1 MLEKKG
7 GKDFFPPKKR
17 GAKTFLSAKKRGR
30 KLFGGEKEG
39 GRNFFYGGKILKTR
53 PGYPINFD
61 RSLKSSN
68 LNAVVYCNVSELLI
82 SSSFPVR
89 LSRLPRFV
97 LVLVGEEENTV
108 GVYQV

>member
-17 GAKTFLSAKKRGR
+17 GAKTFLSAKKGGR

-61 RSLKSSN
+61 RSLTDFKQTKKN
-68 LNAVVYCNVSELLI
+68 IDLPELDVNI
-82 SSSFPVR
+82 
-89 LSRLPRFV
+89 
-97 LVLVGEEENTV
+97 
-108 GVYQV
+108 